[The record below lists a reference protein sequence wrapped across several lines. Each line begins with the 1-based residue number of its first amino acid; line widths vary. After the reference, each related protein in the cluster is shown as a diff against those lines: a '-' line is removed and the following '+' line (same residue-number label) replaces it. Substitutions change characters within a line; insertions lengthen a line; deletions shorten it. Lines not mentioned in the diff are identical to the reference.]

1 MSYKDEKET
10 KAGSKAS
17 KRAKNKGY
25 TSEGTTKTRKTKQGK
40 PTGPRK
46 FFGKLANLF
55 RKKSK
60 KKKYKIT
67 GTKRTEKLGKN
78 KKKPSAKYSKPMF

>member
-25 TSEGTTKTRKTKQGK
+25 TSEGTTKTRKTKPIVNFEMILAITESTRLFATIEEYHGVH
-40 PTGPRK
+40 PRVK
-46 FFGKLANLF
+46 KL
-55 RKKSK
+55 
-60 KKKYKIT
+60 
-67 GTKRTEKLGKN
+67 
-78 KKKPSAKYSKPMF
+78 